1 MFWSV
6 LASINPNT
14 RRRKQKPAAGAHVRA
29 WARRVRVRGGSAPRA
44 ADAAD
49 DEEEDDEE
57 RSELGSQLIDQNSQ
71 VLWTGSALRTGSRT
85 T

>member
-1 MFWSV
+1 M
-6 LASINPNT
+6 
-14 RRRKQKPAAGAHVRA
+14 RA

-57 RSELGSQLIDQNSQ
+57 RSEHGSQLIDQNSQ
-71 VLWTGSALRTGSRT
+71 VLWTGSALRTGPGRGPRDDAAAGDPGKLDRNSR
-85 T
+85 